1 MTKSPIMAGM
11 TAAASLLLTSLSFNA
26 DQNFAKT
33 FSQAPQGPKIEK
45 KHDTDINASS
55 AGGVSAQLREAS
67 DAHATQSDEDSVF
80 VKTKWKHPVANS
92 LADKSP
98 GEKSPVIAAAPVV
111 EPAEAFVATAYSLWG
126 ITASGRYVSRGIIAA
141 DHAVIPL
148 GSRVRLEAGPYS
160 GEYLVADT
168 GSAIRGHKID
178 IWMPSTREALRFGR
192 RKVRLTVLTYGGK
205 KRYAAHRRRGRN

>member
-1 MTKSPIMAGM
+1 MNKSPLMAGV
-11 TAAASLLLTSLSFNA
+11 TAAASLLLTSLCFDA

-33 FSQAPQGPKIEK
+33 FSQTPQEPKIEK
-45 KHDTDINASS
+45 KHDTNLKASG
-55 AGGVSAQLREAS
+55 AGEALSQPLESS

-80 VKTKWKHPVANS
+80 VKIKWKHPGTTG
-92 LADKSP
+92 LEGKSA
-98 GEKSPVIAAAPVV
+98 VIANAPIV
-111 EPAEAFVATAYSLWG
+111 EPTEAFVATAYSLWG

-141 DHAVIPL
+141 DHAVLPL

-205 KRYAAHRRRGRN
+205 KRYVAHKGRGRN